1 MGRAHDDDETHQR
14 RLEEALQQSEQRFE
28 RLVEAAR
35 DYAIFMTDTEG
46 RVSTWNEGAERLFGF
61 AQAEILGEN
70 ASILFT
76 PEDRENGA
84 PERELQKA
92 RNEGRAEDERWHMR
106 KDGSRFWASGF
117 VRPAFDERDN
127 LIGFSKV
134 ARDLTER
141 KRAEE
146 TLEEVRLAERQRLAR
161 DLHDL
166 VLQDLAYALQAAQAY
181 RLTHKAEEGEGAPNL
196 TEMIDSLRRSSQGL
210 REAVHELRAGEAVGR
225 ALARAVEDLVELER
239 RRSPAI
245 EMELA
250 VQEGV
255 PTKLPE
261 EVCKGVLLVVREAL
275 TNARRHSSARRVRV
289 ALGATG
295 QEIWV
300 EVSDDGVGFDPR
312 QSPGNVGIG
321 AMRER
326 TALLSG
332 GLEVFSEP
340 AEGTTVRLRV
350 PVPHSTQYRSAS
362 SRGYGAKPRVSTS

>member
-14 RLEEALQQSEQRFE
+14 RLEEALQQSEERFE

-61 AQAEILGEN
+61 AQAEMVGEN

-76 PEDRENGA
+76 PEDRESGA

-92 RNEGRAEDERWHMR
+92 RKEGRAEDERWHMR
-106 KDGSRFWASGF
+106 KDGTRFWASGF
-117 VRPAFDERDN
+117 VRLAFDERDN

-166 VLQDLAYALQAAQAY
+166 VLQDLSYALQVAQAY
-181 RLTHKAEEGEGAPNL
+181 RLTRKEAEGEGALNL
-196 TEMIDSLRRSSQGL
+196 TQLIASLRRAGQGL
-210 REAVHELRAGEAVGR
+210 REAVYELRAGETVGR
-225 ALARAVEDLVELER
+225 ALARAVKDLVEFER
-239 RRSPAI
+239 RRSPAL
-245 EMELA
+245 EVELA
-250 VQEGV
+250 VEEGV

-289 ALGATG
+289 ALGATEE
-295 QEIWV
+295 EIVV

-312 QSPGNVGIG
+312 QSTQSVGLG

-326 TALLSG
+326 AALLSG
-332 GLEVFSEP
+332 RLEIFSGP
-340 AEGTTVRLRV
+340 AEGARVRLRV
-350 PVPHSTQYRSAS
+350 PRPS
-362 SRGYGAKPRVSTS
+362 

>member
-14 RLEEALQQSEQRFE
+14 RLEEALQQSEERFE
-28 RLVEAAR
+28 RLVEAAK
-35 DYAIFMTDTEG
+35 DYAIFMTDADG
-46 RVSTWNEGAERLFGF
+46 RVTTWNEGAERLFGY
-61 AQAEILGEN
+61 AEAEIVGED

-76 PEDRENGA
+76 SEDQECGA
-84 PERELQKA
+84 PERELEKA
-92 RNEGRAEDERWHMR
+92 RTENRAEDERWHVR

-117 VRPAFDERDN
+117 VRPVLEAEDN

-141 KRAEE
+141 KRAEKA
-146 TLEEVRLAERQRLAR
+146 LDEVRRAERERLAR

-166 VLQDLAYALQAAQAY
+166 VLQDLSYALQAAQAY
-181 RLTHKAEEGEGAPNL
+181 RLTRKEEEGEGALNL
-196 TEMIDSLRRSSQGL
+196 TAMIDSLRRASEGL
-210 REAVHELRAGEAVGR
+210 REAVYELRAGEAVGR

-250 VQEGV
+250 VQEGI

-261 EVCKGVLLVVREAL
+261 EVCKGVLLVLREAL

-289 ALGATG
+289 ALGATEE
-295 QEIWV
+295 EIWV

-312 QSPGNVGIG
+312 QRTGNVGIG
-321 AMRER
+321 AMTER

-332 GLEVFSEP
+332 SLEVFSEP

-350 PVPHSTQYRSAS
+350 PRPT
-362 SRGYGAKPRVSTS
+362 

>member
-1 MGRAHDDDETHQR
+1 MGHAHDDETHQQC
-14 RLEEALQQSEQRFE
+14 LEEALQQSEQRFE
-28 RLVEAAR
+28 RLVEAAK
-35 DYAIFMTDTEG
+35 DYAIFMTDATG
-46 RVSTWNEGAERLFGF
+46 RVSTWNEGAQRLFGYGEG
-61 AQAEILGEN
+61 EIVGED
-70 ASILFT
+70 ASVLFT
-76 PEDRENGA
+76 PEDREGGA

-117 VRPAFDERDN
+117 VRPAFDEEEN

-146 TLEEVRLAERQRLAR
+146 ALDEVRLAERARLAR

-166 VLQDLAYALQAAQAY
+166 VLQDLSYALQAAQAH
-181 RLTHKAEEGEGAPNL
+181 RLTRKGAEGEGALSL
-196 TEMIDSLRRSSQGL
+196 TAMIDSLRRASQGL
-210 REAVHELRAGEAVGR
+210 REAVNELRAGEAVGR
-225 ALARAVEDLVELER
+225 ALARAVQDLVELER
-239 RRSPAI
+239 RRSPAT
-245 EMELA
+245 EVELA

-255 PTKLPE
+255 PEQLPE

-275 TNARRHSSARRVRV
+275 TNARRHSSARHVRV
-289 ALGATG
+289 ALAATEE
-295 QEIWV
+295 EIRL

-312 QSPGNVGIG
+312 QRTESVGLG

-332 GLEVFSEP
+332 RLEIFSEP
-340 AEGTTVRLRV
+340 AEGTRVRLRV
-350 PVPHSTQYRSAS
+350 PRPL
-362 SRGYGAKPRVSTS
+362 

>member
-1 MGRAHDDDETHQR
+1 MGRAHDDETHQR

-46 RVSTWNEGAERLFGF
+46 RVSTWNEGAQRIFGY
-61 AQAEILGEN
+61 EEGEMVGEN
-70 ASILFT
+70 TSILFT
-76 PEDRENGA
+76 PEDRESSA

-92 RNEGRAEDERWHMR
+92 RKEDRAVDERWHMR
-106 KDGSRFWASGF
+106 KGGERFWASGF

-146 TLEEVRLAERQRLAR
+146 AVDEVRLAERERLAR

-181 RLTHKAEEGEGAPNL
+181 RLTHKAEEEEGALNL
-196 TEMIDSLRRSSQGL
+196 TQLIASLRRAGQGL
-210 REAVHELRAGEAVGR
+210 REAVYELRAGEAVGR

-239 RRSPAI
+239 RRSPAL
-245 EMELA
+245 EVELA
-250 VQEGV
+250 VEDGV

-261 EVCKGVLLVVREAL
+261 EMCKGVLLVVREAL

-289 ALGATG
+289 ALGATEE
-295 QEIWV
+295 EIVV

-312 QSPGNVGIG
+312 QSTEGVGLS

-326 TALLSG
+326 AALLSG
-332 GLEVFSEP
+332 RLEVFSEP
-340 AEGTTVRLRV
+340 AEGTRVRLRV
-350 PVPHSTQYRSAS
+350 PHPS
-362 SRGYGAKPRVSTS
+362 

>member
-1 MGRAHDDDETHQR
+1 MRYGGGMGRSHDGETRQQ

-28 RLVEAAR
+28 RLVEAAK
-35 DYAIFMTDTEG
+35 DYAIFMTDADG
-46 RVSTWNEGAERLFGF
+46 CVSTWNEGAQRLFGYGEG
-61 AQAEILGEN
+61 EIVGQDGN
-70 ASILFT
+70 ILFT
-76 PEDRENGA
+76 PEDRESGA

-92 RNEGRAEDERWHMR
+92 RKEGRAEDERWHMR
-106 KDGSRFWASGF
+106 NDGSRFWASGF

-166 VLQDLAYALQAAQAY
+166 VLQDLTYALQAAQAY
-181 RLTHKAEEGEGAPNL
+181 RLTHKADEGEGVPNL
-196 TEMIDSLRRSSQGL
+196 PAMIDSLRRASEGL
-210 REAVHELRAGEAVGR
+210 REAVYELRAGEAVGR
-225 ALARAVEDLVELER
+225 ALARAVEDLVEFER

-245 EMELA
+245 EVELS
-250 VQEGV
+250 VEEGV
-255 PTKLPE
+255 PEQLPE

-289 ALGATG
+289 ALGATEE
-295 QEIWV
+295 EIAV
-300 EVSDDGVGFDPR
+300 EVADDGVGFDAR
-312 QSPGNVGIG
+312 QSTQSVGLG

-326 TALLSG
+326 AALMSG
-332 GLEVFSEP
+332 SLEVLSEP
-340 AEGTTVRLRV
+340 AEGTRVHLRV
-350 PVPHSTQYRSAS
+350 PRPS
-362 SRGYGAKPRVSTS
+362 